1 MQNDVLAKQVDELTT
16 EVMKLRV
23 QEETK
28 DIKIK
33 VEDQQSKV
41 PKRNANASCCEIQ
54 WMSDNFLHFML
65 HSTTGWSTPIT
76 NYVFKT
82 YKPNL

>member
-1 MQNDVLAKQVDELTT
+1 MKMQNDVLAKQVDELTT

-54 WMSDNFLHFML
+54 
-65 HSTTGWSTPIT
+65 
-76 NYVFKT
+76 
-82 YKPNL
+82 

>member
-1 MQNDVLAKQVDELTT
+1 MLTQEEFDSMKMQNDVLAKQVDELTT

-41 PKRNANASCCEIQ
+41 PNRNANASCCEIQ
-54 WMSDNFLHFML
+54 
-65 HSTTGWSTPIT
+65 
-76 NYVFKT
+76 
-82 YKPNL
+82 

>member
-1 MQNDVLAKQVDELTT
+1 MKMQNDVLAKQVDELTT
-16 EVMKLRV
+16 EVTKLRV

-41 PKRNANASCCEIQ
+41 PKRIANASCCEIQ
-54 WMSDNFLHFML
+54 
-65 HSTTGWSTPIT
+65 
-76 NYVFKT
+76 
-82 YKPNL
+82 